1 MPTLAGSGGREELFE
16 WPRIASARRCREETP
31 ARRRLLAPVWAF
43 GDDERCD
50 LQTAEPT
57 L

>member
-1 MPTLAGSGGREELFE
+1 MPMSAGSWDREELFE

-31 ARRRLLAPVWAF
+31 ARRRLLVPAWAF

>member
-1 MPTLAGSGGREELFE
+1 MSAGSGNREELFE
-16 WPRIASARRCREETP
+16 WPRIASARLCREETP
-31 ARRRLLAPVWAF
+31 ARRRLVPVWAF
-43 GDDERCD
+43 GDDERRD